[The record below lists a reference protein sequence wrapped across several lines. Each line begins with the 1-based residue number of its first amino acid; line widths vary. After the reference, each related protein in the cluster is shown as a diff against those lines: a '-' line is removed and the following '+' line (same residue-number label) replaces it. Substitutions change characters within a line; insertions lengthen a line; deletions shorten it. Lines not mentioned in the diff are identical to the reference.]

1 MRTVLLFTLMI
12 ALCPFA
18 WAQRNVVL
26 IIADDLGTDYCGFY
40 EHYGDTA
47 AMPNIR
53 RLVKRGVRFNN
64 VMSNPVC
71 SPTRCGILTG
81 RYSFRT
87 GVGEAV
93 GGTGSPVIDT
103 AEITIPRLLKRYNP
117 TIATANI
124 GKWHLSLTTP
134 TSNLYTPNWMGYDH
148 YAGNFLGA
156 LSSYTSWSKVT
167 NGISSTSTTYATTET
182 ANDAINWIRT
192 QSSNPFFLWLAFNAP
207 HTPLHLPPAGLH
219 SYTTLS
225 GTATDINANP
235 RPYFK
240 ASLEALD
247 HEIGRVLDSLE
258 AFHKLDST
266 DIIFIGDNGN
276 GLRSSQIADT
286 NRAKGSIYQYG
297 VQVPYIISGPSIM
310 APNRASNALA
320 NTHDLFATILEI
332 FGFNSWPSYIPTS
345 RPVDSKSLLPILQN
359 RDTMARPWAFT
370 EIFKVATD
378 AQDGKAMRNLQY
390 KLLHFNTGRQEF
402 YNLASDPNELA
413 DLLGGTLSTTD
424 ITNYNYL
431 CNEMTSLI
439 GSGTYCNPAVEV
451 PTMQTNDNI
460 LPIVYPNPFSTYL
473 YLSSSNHLDEYILYN
488 TLGQALY
495 QGKQLAQQDFSAL
508 PIGLYYLKNKSKN
521 SIMMKMI
528 KE

>member
-1 MRTVLLFTLMI
+1 MRKVVLFTLLI
-12 ALCPFA
+12 ALSPFA

-40 EHYGDTA
+40 ERHGDTA
-47 AMPNIR
+47 ALPNLR
-53 RLVKRGVRFNN
+53 RLVNKGVRFNN

-103 AEITIPRLLKRYNP
+103 AEVTIPRLLKRYNP
-117 TIATANI
+117 AIATANI

-182 ANDAINWIRT
+182 ANDAINWVRT
-192 QSSNPFFLWLAFNAP
+192 QGANPFFLWLAFNAP

-235 RPYFK
+235 RLYFK

-247 HEIGRVLDSLE
+247 HEIGRILDSLQ
-258 AFHKLDST
+258 AFNKLDST

-297 VQVPYIISGPSIM
+297 VEVPYIISGPSVI
-310 APNRASNALA
+310 APNRATNALA

-332 FGFNSWPSYIPTS
+332 FGFHSWPSYIPSS
-345 RPVDSKSLLPILQN
+345 RPVDSKSLLRILQN
-359 RDTMARPWAFT
+359 TDTMARPWAFT

-378 AQDGKAMRNLQY
+378 AQDGKAMRDLQY
-390 KLLHFNTGRQEF
+390 KLLNFNTGRQEF
-402 YNLASDPNELA
+402 YNLASDPNELT
-413 DLLGGTLSTTD
+413 DLLGSTLTTTD
-424 ITNYNYL
+424 ITHYNYL
-431 CNEMTSLI
+431 CSEMATLI
-439 GSGTYCNPAVEV
+439 GSGTYCNPAVSV
-451 PTMQTNDNI
+451 PNVQSNDI
-460 LPIVYPNPFSTYL
+460 KQPHIYPNPFSSYL
-473 YLSSSNHLDEYILYN
+473 HLSSANNQDVYTLYN

-495 QGKQLAQQDFSAL
+495 KGKELEQQDFSSL
-508 PIGLYYLKNKSKN
+508 PKGLYFLKNN
-521 SIMMKMI
+521 STPSTMLKAI